1 VKNLATALR
10 PIVNIDMWDSQQIS
24 GFQRLLL
31 DWYARRRRKLPWRSR
46 PEPYRIWVSEIM
58 LQQTQVQTVLP
69 YYERFM
75 ERFPDIQ
82 TLAKSTEEE
91 VLALWAGLGYYSR
104 ARNLLRA
111 ARKIVK
117 ENGGNFPD
125 AFAEI
130 LELPGVGR
138 YTAGA
143 ISSIAFNQPY
153 PVVDGNVKR
162 VVSRLHGIRHT
173 VPESFYWKQ
182 AEAWVPEGSASNFNQ
197 AVMELGA
204 LVCTASAPLCL
215 LCPVHSLCEA
225 RRLGIQDTIPPARA
239 ARPAESI
246 SFVMLALEREG
257 RILLVRQRGGS
268 FIPGKWGLPTNEIRN
283 HASPAQAASDLAQS
297 IASFRFPLAEKRVVR
312 HSITHRKIFIYVFY
326 GRIPRLARARAPD
339 SRWVSRPA
347 LDRFLTSSAFKKALS
362 SALSE

>member
-1 VKNLATALR
+1 MPGAAGNCPGEAGRNLT
-10 PIVNIDMWDSQQIS
+10 
-24 GFQRLLL
+24 GFGFRRSCSS
-31 DWYARRRRKLPWRSR
+31 RRRFKRSS
-46 PEPYRIWVSEIM
+46 RITSVSWNA
-58 LQQTQVQTVLP
+58 
-69 YYERFM
+69 
-75 ERFPDIQ
+75 FPTYKRWQ
-82 TLAKSTEEE
+82 SQPKKRS
-91 VLALWAGLGYYSR
+91 
-104 ARNLLRA
+104 
-111 ARKIVK
+111 
-117 ENGGNFPD
+117 F
-125 AFAEI
+125 
-130 LELPGVGR
+130 GR

-297 IASFRFPLAEKRVVR
+297 IASFRFPLAEKCVVR

>member
-1 VKNLATALR
+1 MTNDSPPMWNRKQILKFQGALL
-10 PIVNIDMWDSQQIS
+10 
-24 GFQRLLL
+24 G
-31 DWYARRRRKLPWRSR
+31 WYSRHRRELPWRSR

-69 YYERFM
+69 YYERFI
-75 ERFPDIQ
+75 ERFPSIEA
-82 TLAKSTEEE
+82 LAKSTEEE

-111 ARKIVK
+111 ARKIVE

-125 AFAEI
+125 AFAE
-130 LELPGVGR
+130 LLQLPGVGR

-162 VVSRLHGIRHT
+162 VLSRLHGIRHT
-173 VPESFYWKQ
+173 VPESLYWKEAQ
-182 AEAWVPEGSASNFNQ
+182 AWVPEGSASNFNQ

-215 LCPVHSLCEA
+215 LCPVHSFCEA
-225 RRLGIQDTIPPARA
+225 RRLGIQDRIPAPRA
-239 ARPAESI
+239 ARPVESI

-257 RILLVRQRGGS
+257 RVLLVRQRGGS
-268 FIPGKWGLPTNEIRN
+268 LIPGKWALPTREIRN
-283 HASPAQAASDLAQS
+283 HASPAQAVAELTQS
-297 IASFRFPLAEKRVVR
+297 IATLRFPLTEKSIVR
-312 HSITHRKIFIYVFY
+312 HSITHRKIFIHVFY
-326 GRIPRLARARAPD
+326 GRIPRAARARAPD

-347 LDRFLTSSAFKKALS
+347 VDRFLTSSAFKKALH
-362 SALSE
+362 SAFSG

>member
-1 VKNLATALR
+1 
-10 PIVNIDMWDSQQIS
+10 MWDSQQIS

-58 LQQTQVQTVLP
+58 LQQTRVQTVLP

-75 ERFPDIQ
+75 ERFPDIR

-215 LCPVHSLCEA
+215 LCPV
-225 RRLGIQDTIPPARA
+225 
-239 ARPAESI
+239 
-246 SFVMLALEREG
+246 MLALEREG

-283 HASPAQAASDLAQS
+283 HASPAQAASELAQS